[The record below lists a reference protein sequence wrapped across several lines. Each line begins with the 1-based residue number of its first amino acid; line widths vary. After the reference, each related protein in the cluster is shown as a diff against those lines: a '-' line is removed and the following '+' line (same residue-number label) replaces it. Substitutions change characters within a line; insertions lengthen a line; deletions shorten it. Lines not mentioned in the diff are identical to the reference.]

1 MAGVFRKSLLAEIAR
16 QGGEAR
22 IALIDNGP
30 VDELVK
36 VPPQHLM
43 QDRAARC
50 VRQWLVKPLHQ
61 K

>member
-43 QDRAARC
+43 QDRAC
-50 VRQWLVKPLHQ
+50 GSGW
-61 K
+61 